1 MERTLTLFFKY
12 KDLSGKITDYEIFA
26 TAVVNANDNDE
37 FKRANDWFTRIIEL
51 KIKSDP
57 EVAGVYISDE
67 IKKLS
72 KKDLKT
78 VKANN
83 VLPLKMK

>member
-12 KDLSGKITDYEIFA
+12 KDLSGKIGEYEVFA

-37 FKRANDWFTRIIEL
+37 FKTANDWFTRIVEL

-72 KKDLKT
+72 KKEKL
-78 VKANN
+78 N
-83 VLPLKMK
+83 

>member
-12 KDLSGKITDYEIFA
+12 KDLSGKIGEYEVFA

-37 FKRANDWFTRIIEL
+37 FKTANDWFTRIVEL

>member
-12 KDLSGKITDYEIFA
+12 KDFSGKIGEYEVFA

-37 FKRANDWFTRIIEL
+37 FKTANDWFTRIVEL